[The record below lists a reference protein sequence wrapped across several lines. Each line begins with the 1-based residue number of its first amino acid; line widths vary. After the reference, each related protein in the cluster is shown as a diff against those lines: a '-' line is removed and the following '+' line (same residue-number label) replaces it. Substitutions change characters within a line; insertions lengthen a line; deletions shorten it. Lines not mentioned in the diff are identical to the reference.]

1 MYQSIGFGDF
11 CDAFRAYDRNENFTY
26 EGKCILFDYLEE
38 YEDST
43 GESIELD
50 VIALCCEYSEDSIED
65 IINNYSIDIE
75 EDTTEEEKAD
85 IVEEYLS
92 ENTILVGKTD
102 IDTFIYAAF

>member
-1 MYQSIGFGDF
+1 MYQSISFGDF

-26 EGKCILFDYLEE
+26 EGKRILFDYLEE

-43 GESIELD
+43 GEPMELD
-50 VIALCCEYSEDSIED
+50 IIALCCEYSEDSIED
-65 IINNYSIDIE
+65 IVNDYCIDIE

-92 ENTILVGKTD
+92 ENTILIGKTD
-102 IDTFIYAAF
+102 IGTFVYMAF

>member
-1 MYQSIGFGDF
+1 MYQSISFGDF

-26 EGKCILFDYLEE
+26 EGKRILFDYLEE

-75 EDTTEEEKAD
+75 EDATEEEKAD

-92 ENTILVGKTD
+92 ENTVLVGKTD
-102 IDTFIYAAF
+102 IGTFVYIAF

>member
-1 MYQSIGFGDF
+1 MYQSISFGDF

-26 EGKCILFDYLEE
+26 EGKRILFDYLEG
-38 YEDST
+38 YEEDT

-50 VIALCCEYSEDSIED
+50 VIALCCEYSEDSID
-65 IINNYSIDIE
+65 NIIQNFSIDIE

-92 ENTILVGKTD
+92 ENTILVGKTE
-102 IDTFIYAAF
+102 IDTFVYITF